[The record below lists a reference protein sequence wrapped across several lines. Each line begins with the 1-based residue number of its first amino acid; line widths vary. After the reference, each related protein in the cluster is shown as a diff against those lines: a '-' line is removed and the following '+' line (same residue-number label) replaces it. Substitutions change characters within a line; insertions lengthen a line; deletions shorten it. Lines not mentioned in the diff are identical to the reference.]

1 MGGIT
6 RWARPYVRDGQTDAS
21 EVTGRD
27 WFQHPPHQGPPGET
41 SSYQDPPGE
50 TDPHQDHPPDTG
62 VPAHE
67 ATPAPFIPGPLR
79 SAEQAP
85 TTEGQPGM
93 SKQEELA
100 LVIHEMRRSI
110 PELHGVMIASTDGLA
125 IASDFPEAEAER
137 VAAMAAT
144 ALGLGKRITDRTG
157 LGGLQETVVRGDHG
171 YLVVYAAGENAV
183 LVMSG
188 PVTSNLG
195 LMRIEARS
203 ASRAVSKV
211 LI

>member
-1 MGGIT
+1 LEDRDQMRGIT
-6 RWARPYVRDGQTDAS
+6 GWARPYVSGGDVLYSDLFHSDRPA
-21 EVTGRD
+21 VA
-27 WFQHPPHQGPPGET
+27 ET
-41 SSYQDPPGE
+41 SGDGSSPAGSRDDTSR
-50 TDPHQDHPPDTG
+50 TDSHLDGPD
-62 VPAHE
+62 
-67 ATPAPFIPGPLR
+67 
-79 SAEQAP
+79 EQSRP
-85 TTEGQPGM
+85 TEGRTGM

-100 LVIHEMRRSI
+100 LVIHEIRRSI

-125 IASDFPEAEAER
+125 IGSDFPEAEAER
-137 VAAMAAT
+137 IAAMAAT

-157 LGGLQETVVRGDHG
+157 LGSLQETVVRGDHG

-211 LI
+211 LS